1 MKQIENFKNYFVDE
15 TGNVFSNRQG
25 KLKKLSPILT
35 KYGYYEVT
43 LCAEKQVRKKV
54 HRLVA
59 EAFIPNPENK
69 PQINHINGIKT
80 DNKVENIE
88 WSTSK
93 ENINHARKTGLNN
106 SKPSTINIKN
116 LRRNGNG
123 EENSRAILTEKD
135 VLEIRNN
142 STSKSYKELS
152 QQYGVKVGTIYQIVK
167 RLRWTHI

>member
-1 MKQIENFKNYFVDE
+1 MWRKTSK
-15 TGNVFSNRQG
+15 
-25 KLKKLSPILT
+25 
-35 KYGYYEVT
+35 
-43 LCAEKQVRKKV
+43 KKV

-59 EAFIPNPENK
+59 EAFIPNPDNK

-80 DNKVENIE
+80 DNRVENIE

-93 ENINHARKTGLNN
+93 ENINHARKTGLNK
-106 SKPSTINIKN
+106 SKPSVRLGNINN
-116 LRRNGNG
+116 LRKNGNG
-123 EENSRAILTEKD
+123 EKNSRAVLTEKD

-142 STSKSYKELS
+142 SNNKSYKELS